1 MDRFFQLQQLQF
13 TLSPSHFEAQKD
25 DVQNVHR
32 LSRESVREDKKT
44 SFKNSFTKG
53 IRQNT
58 FLIGS

>member
-25 DVQNVHR
+25 NVQNVHR

-44 SFKNSFTKG
+44 SFKNSFTKA